1 MQAYESFIDSISIS
15 KLEHNIRNLFLR
27 VFPKR
32 KFTVD
37 ELAPVVLCL
46 CLLHEISYK
55 LILFQEKQLNLK
67 HCIN

>member
-27 VFPKR
+27 VFQKR

-37 ELAPVVLCL
+37 ELAPVVLRL
-46 CLLHEISYK
+46 CLLHEIS
-55 LILFQEKQLNLK
+55 
-67 HCIN
+67 

>member
-27 VFPKR
+27 VFQK

-46 CLLHEISYK
+46 CLLHEIS
-55 LILFQEKQLNLK
+55 
-67 HCIN
+67 